1 MKISLGCDEAA
12 YQLKETIKQ
21 HLQEA
26 GHEVIDNGV
35 GEGEVELYPDVAV
48 RTCKKVTDGTCDRG
62 ILVCGTGIGMAMT
75 ANKVPGI
82 RAAVCHDPFSTER
95 SILSNDANVMCM
107 GARVIAPQLALYL
120 LDIWMGLTFKNGP
133 STPKV
138 ERIMEYQKEFC
149 GKEEGV
155 VMKFKFGVDSFI
167 WAEDFKEKDLWII
180 EKAKEIG
187 FEVVD
192 FAIAN
197 PYTFPTEQ
205 VKAELARVGMDCVCT
220 TTLTLETNPISPDK
234 EIRKAAV
241 AAMKKC
247 VDICNTLGAPILG
260 GVNYAGW
267 GYLTKKPRTDQEWD
281 WGVACMREVAEYA
294 KETGDVTICVECVN
308 RFETHFLNIAED
320 AVKFCKDVGTGN
332 VKVHLDCFHMIREEK
347 SFSGAVKT
355 CGKEY
360 LGYVHVNEN
369 DRGIPGTGL
378 VPFKEFFQALDEI
391 GYDGPLVIESF
402 DPSFE
407 ELAGNCAIWRNFA
420 DTGEELAIEGLK
432 NLKAIADA
440 M

>member
-1 MKISLGCDEAA
+1 MFA
-12 YQLKETIKQ
+12 QQ
-21 HLQEA
+21 H
-26 GHEVIDNGV
+26 
-35 GEGEVELYPDVAV
+35 
-48 RTCKKVTDGTCDRG
+48 
-62 ILVCGTGIGMAMT
+62 
-75 ANKVPGI
+75 
-82 RAAVCHDPFSTER
+82 
-95 SILSNDANVMCM
+95 
-107 GARVIAPQLALYL
+107 
-120 LDIWMGLTFKNGP
+120 
-133 STPKV
+133 
-138 ERIMEYQKEFC
+138 
-149 GKEEGV
+149 
-155 VMKFKFGVDSFI
+155 
-167 WAEDFKEKDLWII
+167 
-180 EKAKEIG
+180 
-187 FEVVD
+187 
-192 FAIAN
+192 
-197 PYTFPTEQ
+197 
-205 VKAELARVGMDCVCT
+205 
-220 TTLTLETNPISPDK
+220 LTLETNPISPDE

-347 SFSGAVKT
+347 SFSGAVKLAEKNT
-355 CGKEY
+355 LDMYMFNKMTE
-360 LGYVHVNEN
+360 
-369 DRGIPGTGL
+369 
-378 VPFKEFFQALDEI
+378 EFQEQDLYHLKNFSQALDEI